1 MYEAEYSPHF
11 VREYKKLP
19 LRVKI
24 SAERKIP
31 LLLHDPFDARLKTH
45 KLSGR
50 LSGYFAFWIDYRY
63 RIIFS
68 ITDTIVRLH
77 SAGDHSIYE

>member
-1 MYEAEYSPHF
+1 MSLF
-11 VREYKKLP
+11 L
-19 LRVKI
+19 
-24 SAERKIP
+24 S
-31 LLLHDPFDARLKTH
+31 DPFDVRLKTH

-68 ITDTIVRLH
+68 IIGKIVRLH
-77 SAGDHSIYE
+77 AVGTHVIYE

>member
-11 VREYKKLP
+11 VREYKKIP

-24 SAERKIP
+24 LAEQKMS
-31 LLLHDPFDARLKTH
+31 LFLSDPFDVRLKTH

-68 ITDTIVRLH
+68 IIGKIVRLH
-77 SAGDHSIYE
+77 TVGTHVIYE

>member
-11 VREYKKLP
+11 VRAYKKLP

-24 SAERKIP
+24 SAEQKIP
-31 LLLHDPFDARLKTH
+31 LLLNDPFDVRLKTH

-68 ITDTIVRLH
+68 IIGKTVRLH
-77 SAGDHSIYE
+77 EAGTHAIYE

>member
-1 MYEAEYSPHF
+1 MRA
-11 VREYKKLP
+11 YKKLS

-24 SAERKIP
+24 TAERKLP
-31 LLLHDPFDARLKTH
+31 LLLKNPFNAQLKTH

-68 ITDTIVRLH
+68 IIGKTVRLH
-77 SAGDHSIYE
+77 AVGTHVIYE